1 MDFDWDAADERFRA
15 ELQAFMAEALPEDW
29 AEISK
34 DGPGSEAQLEFSK
47 AFCAKLA
54 ARGWLTQHWPAEHG
68 GSDATPWRH
77 AILGE
82 EMWALGEPRGSQ
94 YMNVNWIG
102 PTIMQ
107 HGSDAQKALH
117 LPRIS
122 AGDVLWCQGFSEPG
136 AGSDL
141 ASLRTRAERDG
152 SSYRVN
158 GQKIWTSYCNGA
170 DYCFL
175 LVRTEAGS
183 QGRHGLSVLLTPM
196 DLPGIEVREIESI
209 VGKKYFHEVF
219 FTEVEVPAGCLLGG
233 EGAGWDV
240 VTYSLAYERVGAAR
254 YARAALTL
262 DAIAAHAEVT
272 GRLSD
277 PAIQEKLGAARAQCE
292 AARLLSYRVIDL
304 RAAGSAP
311 TPDTNVARIAGT
323 SADKHVGELALE
335 VFGFDG
341 LEYDSYAAANFRL
354 AMTAGVAVGATEV
367 QLNLVASRF
376 LGLPRS

>member
-1 MDFDWDAADERFRA
+1 MEFDWDAADQRFRE
-15 ELQAFMAEALPEDW
+15 ELQAFLAEALPGHW
-29 AEISK
+29 GEISK
-34 DGPGSEAQLEFSK
+34 DGPGSEAQLSFSK
-47 AFCAKLA
+47 AFCGKLA
-54 ARGWLTQHWPAEHG
+54 ERGWLTQHWPAEYG
-68 GSDATPWRH
+68 GNDATPWRH

-82 EMWALGEPRGSQ
+82 EMWAIGEPRGSQ

-107 HGSDAQKALH
+107 HGSAAQKALH

-141 ASLRTRAERDG
+141 ASLRTRAEREGDH
-152 SSYRVN
+152 YRVN

-175 LVRTEAGS
+175 LVRTEQGS
-183 QGRHGLSVLLTPM
+183 QGRHGLSVLLMPM
-196 DLPGIEVREIESI
+196 ALPGVQVREIESI
-209 VGKKYFHEVF
+209 VGQKYFHEVF
-219 FTEVEVPAGCLLGG
+219 LTDVVVPATCLLGE
-233 EGAGWDV
+233 EGGGWNV

-262 DAIAAHAEVT
+262 DAIAAHAAKT

-292 AARLLSYRVIDL
+292 AARLLAYRVIDL
-304 RAAGSAP
+304 RANGSAP
-311 TPDTNVARIAGT
+311 TPDTNIARIAGT

-341 LEYDSYAAANFRL
+341 LEYGSEAASNFRL

-376 LGLPRS
+376 LGLPRA